1 MHLQRSLNI
10 LPAAHS
16 NLSPVRIVKTGLLGL
31 DTLLSLS
38 LPHLNLFPFYRKPTF
53 TTFIWVC
60 DVPT

>member
-16 NLSPVRIVKTGLLGL
+16 NLSLVRIVKTGLLGL

-38 LPHLNLFPFYRKPTF
+38 PTVKRASILSEARFYHF
-53 TTFIWVC
+53 YMGV
-60 DVPT
+60 

>member
-38 LPHLNLFPFYRKPTF
+38 HT
-53 TTFIWVC
+53 
-60 DVPT
+60 